1 MQNWL
6 FLWGKQNEFSKF
18 ERITNHEQ
26 PRDCGTHRQE
36 HRNVVADIDRMCDE
50 LNLNTADFLA
60 VYTAENNQQYRCY
73 NLSKRESLILVSG
86 YSVKMRAA
94 IIDRWQELEAQ
105 QAPQVPQTYAAALL
119 EAGRLASEVERQSV
133 VIDNQIEKL
142 ALAAPAVQFMND
154 FVVAKGDVSLRGA
167 AKELGHSPIAFN
179 RQLGELGIIYKLD
192 GVWTAKQSQVNAG
205 RLAMKVAI
213 CDDGEH
219 RPQCTITP
227 KGMEYI
233 AVKLAE
239 LNASAE

>member
-1 MQNWL
+1 MAQAL
-6 FLWGKQNEFSKF
+6 RLAADQAET
-18 ERITNHEQ
+18 IEQ
-26 PRDCGTHRQE
+26 Q
-36 HRNVVADIDRMCDE
+36 
-50 LNLNTADFLA
+50 
-60 VYTAENNQQYRCY
+60 
-73 NLSKRESLILVSG
+73 
-86 YSVKMRAA
+86 
-94 IIDRWQELEAQ
+94 AQ
-105 QAPQVPQTYAAALL
+105 QLQ
-119 EAGRLASEVERQSV
+119 
-133 VIDNQIEKL
+133 
-142 ALAAPAVQFMND
+142 LAAPAVQFMND

-233 AVKLAE
+233 ADKLAE
-239 LNASAE
+239 LNAESAE